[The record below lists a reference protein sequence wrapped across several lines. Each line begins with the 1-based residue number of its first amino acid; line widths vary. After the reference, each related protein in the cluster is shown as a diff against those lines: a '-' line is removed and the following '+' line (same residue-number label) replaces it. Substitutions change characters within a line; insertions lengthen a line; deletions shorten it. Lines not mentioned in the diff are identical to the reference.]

1 MSIVID
7 CKNKEILRLSNSLFG
22 LLHETI
28 LELIEKNNLELTSQ
42 LNLLLTKTDQ
52 NIYGP
57 CAVSAD
63 IDKYLKTKKEV
74 LLLAELVKKTIELK
88 YNNFN
93 QFQGCIESLWNFHN
107 ELLNYANT
115 IKNIYQQ

>member
-42 LNLLLTKTDQ
+42 MNLLLTKTDQ

-57 CAVSAD
+57 GAVSAD

-74 LLLAELVKKTIELK
+74 LLLAELVKK
-88 YNNFN
+88 
-93 QFQGCIESLWNFHN
+93 Q
-107 ELLNYANT
+107 LNS
-115 IKNIYQQ
+115 NIIILTNLMDVLIVCGIFIVK